1 MEEIKIKGLDE
12 VIYYD
17 KCSNGMPVYMWVNDK
32 VNNFYMTLNVKY
44 GSVDTEFK
52 REEDKTYKKVHDGI
66 AHFLEHVNFNID
78 ENLTAHEL
86 FEKLGASINA
96 FTTFDFTSYEVFASS
111 EFEKNLNN
119 LLDYVQKPY
128 FTDKLVE
135 KEKGIIVEEVKMGK
149 NRPGHK
155 LYYGMNRALFKKD
168 KRRFLVTGEEDD
180 VRAISA
186 KELQLVYD
194 TFYHPRNMFM
204 VITGNFNPY
213 EAIGMIKENQRQKK
227 FLKYTNP
234 VKKKIIEPVE
244 VNKKKVEIEA
254 NVEIPKVKICYKMA
268 RQNFK
273 DYDSLVLA
281 VYLGAILRNNFG
293 NTSLLKEDLME
304 KELITAIGFSKVI
317 DENIVLI
324 EITFETKYPAEVIP
338 IIQDKIKNM
347 EISEEDLKRRRRANV
362 ASLIN
367 DYDDIEYVNSDICD
381 QLILYDKIYDNVYE
395 IYNEICLAEAQ
406 KVIDNL
412 NFDNYSIVSLVPFNK
427 KG

>member
-12 VIYYD
+12 IIYYD

-52 REEDKTYKKVHDGI
+52 RENDKSYKKVHDGI

-78 ENLTAHEL
+78 DNLTAHEI
-86 FEKLGASINA
+86 FEKLGSSINA

-111 EFEKNLNN
+111 DFEENLNN

-155 LYYGMNRALFKKD
+155 LYYGMNKAVLQKD
-168 KRRFLVTGEEDD
+168 KRRILVTGEEND
-180 VRAISA
+180 VRAITA

-213 EAIGMIKENQRQKK
+213 EAIGMIKENQRKKK
-227 FLKYTNP
+227 FIKYTNP
-234 VKKKIIEPVE
+234 VKKKVIEPIE
-244 VNKKKVEIEA
+244 VNKKKIEIEA
-254 NVEIPKVKICYKMA
+254 NIEIPKVKICYKMD
-268 RQNFK
+268 RKIFK
-273 DYDSLVLA
+273 DYDPLVLSI
-281 VYLGAILRNNFG
+281 YLGAILRNNFG

-304 KELITAIGFSKVI
+304 KELITAIGYSKVI
-317 DENIVLI
+317 DDNIVLI
-324 EITFETKYPAEVIP
+324 EITFETKYPAEVLP
-338 IIQDKIKNM
+338 IIQDKMRNLD
-347 EISEEDLKRRRRANV
+347 ISEEDLKRRRRANI

-381 QLILYDKIYDNVYE
+381 QLILYDKIYDDVYN
-395 IYNEICLAEAQ
+395 IYNNTTLAEA
-406 KVIDNL
+406 KDIIEKLNL
-412 NFDNYSIVSLVPFNK
+412 DNYSIVSLVPFSK
-427 KG
+427 E